1 MQNIVARF
9 IKDEDGATAI
19 EYGLLAALIGVAIVV
34 GATSVGG
41 RLNEGFNNV
50 ANVVDNNMP

>member
-19 EYGLLAALIGVAIVV
+19 EYGLLAALIGVSIVV
-34 GATSVGG
+34 GASVVG
-41 RLNEGFNNV
+41 NELSDGFNDIGDTLEQNL
-50 ANVVDNNMP
+50 

>member
-19 EYGLLAALIGVAIVV
+19 EYGLLAALIGVSIVV
-34 GATSVGG
+34 GASVVG
-41 RLNEGFNNV
+41 NELSDGFNDIGDTLETNL
-50 ANVVDNNMP
+50 